1 MLLFKIWKILLLQL
15 VMLNVVTCREWNGS
29 AWGDGGDMEANMS
42 SHCAAGTLSSAIYFG
57 GYDDTVGV
65 AAYSSRSE
73 TYNGTIWSDATS
85 MRHWMSGTGS
95 GRSTTDAI
103 MCSGTTTTGSNN
115 TGVSEELDGTTWTAG
130 GTRNTV
136 TTNGG
141 AVGGITDC
149 IAMSG
154 YGFSAVDE
162 VAVCESYNG
171 TAWGSEND
179 IGIASRYGSSWGT
192 GTTEA
197 WYYGGI
203 NYQSS
208 YGSPTPH
215 VVDRT
220 PEYWNGTTWAN
231 DTQSPDAGGTSGG
244 RYNMNMSAATVS
256 NTGTQGAMFMGGHSY
271 TAPNTST
278 KLNTVWEANW

>member
-1 MLLFKIWKILLLQL
+1 MLLFKIWKMLLLQL
-15 VMLNVVTCREWNGS
+15 VMLNIATSREWNGS
-29 AWGDGGDMEANMS
+29 SWGAGGDMEASMS
-42 SHCAAGTLSSAIYFG
+42 SMSAAGTLSSAIYFG
-57 GYDDTVGV
+57 GYDDTSGV
-65 AAYSSRSE
+65 ASYSSRSE
-73 TYNGTIWSDATS
+73 IYNGTSWSDATS
-85 MRHWMSGTGS
+85 MRHNMMGSGT

-149 IAMSG
+149 ITMSG
-154 YGFSAVDE
+154 YGYAASNE
-162 VAVCESYNG
+162 TVACESYNG
-171 TAWGSEND
+171 TAWSAEND
-179 IGIASRYGSSWGT
+179 IGIASRYSSSWGT
-192 GTTEA
+192 GTTGA

-203 NYQSS
+203 NYQSA
-208 YGSPTPH
+208 YGNPTPH

-220 PEYWNGTTWAN
+220 PEYWNGTTWAD

-244 RYNMNMSAATVS
+244 RYNTNVSAATVS
-256 NTGTQGAMFMGGHSY
+256 NTGTQGAMIMGGLSY
-271 TAPNTST
+271 TERDTHA
-278 KLNTVWEANW
+278 KLSTVWEANW